1 MSPEALQHL
10 QLTKASSQ
18 QQRPAPARIASNWYF
33 VNHSLLV

>member
-18 QQRPAPARIASNWYF
+18 RQRPAPARIAFNWYS